1 MHGQFHMEGDHV
13 MKFRFVAPAI
23 LLVLSGLLASA
34 AFAQSW
40 PTKPVRVIN
49 PFPPGG
55 GTDTFARPLAAK
67 LTNSLGQ
74 TVLIENQ
81 GGAGGTVGATNA
93 AKALPDGYTWFMGA
107 VHHTIAETLY
117 TKLPYNL
124 KRDFVPLTVVAYVPN
139 VVVVHPKHAFK
150 SMKELLDYAN
160 ANPGKLNY
168 GSAGNGTTHHLAVE
182 LFKTMTGAQLTHV
195 PYKGAGP
202 LMPALLGGEVDLAFD
217 GMGSSAQQIKAGKL
231 RPLAVTTKTRSPVI
245 PDVPTMQE
253 VGFSGYEVTTWYAL
267 WAIKGTPEEAID
279 RMYAETAKAM
289 QLPDMKQ
296 IWNAQ
301 GATAGGQAP
310 AEFANFV
317 RAEIQKWG
325 KGGEGRRD
333 QDRPVVPAAIQEALF
348 AGLAI
353 SSRPRAAAG
362 SAIRAL
368 SPSWRK
374 SDRSRTPW
382 SGSSRACA

>member
-1 MHGQFHMEGDHV
+1 
-13 MKFRFVAPAI
+13 MKFRFAVST
-23 LLVLSGLLASA
+23 VLLALSAGA

-40 PTKPVRVIN
+40 PTKPVRIIN

-55 GTDTFARPLAAK
+55 GTDAFARPLAVK
-67 LTNSLGQ
+67 LTIALGQ

-93 AKALPDGYTWFMGA
+93 SKALGDGYTWFMGA

-117 TKLPYNL
+117 TKLPYSL
-124 KRDFVPLTVVAYVPN
+124 ERDFVPLTVVAYVPN
-139 VVVVHPKHAFK
+139 VVVVNPKHTFK
-150 SMKELLDYAN
+150 NVKELLDYAR

-217 GMGSSAQQIKAGKL
+217 GMGTSATQIKAGKL

-253 VGFSGYEVTTWYAL
+253 AGFSGYEVTTWYAL
-267 WAIKGTPEEAID
+267 WAIKGTPKEAID
-279 RMYAETAKAM
+279 RMYAETVKAM
-289 QLPDMKQ
+289 QQPDMKQ
-296 IWNAQ
+296 IWDAQ
-301 GATAGGQAP
+301 GATVGGQPP
-310 AEFANFV
+310 AEFAKFV
-317 RAEIQKWG
+317 HSEIEKWG
-325 KGGEGRRD
+325 R
-333 QDRPVVPAAIQEALF
+333 VVKD
-348 AGLAI
+348 AGIKIDL
-353 SSRPRAAAG
+353 
-362 SAIRAL
+362 
-368 SPSWRK
+368 
-374 SDRSRTPW
+374 
-382 SGSSRACA
+382 

>member
-1 MHGQFHMEGDHV
+1 MRV
-13 MKFRFVAPAI
+13 RFAVSTA
-23 LLVLSGLLASA
+23 LLALLAGA

-40 PTKPVRVIN
+40 PTKPVRIIN

-55 GTDTFARPLAAK
+55 GTDAFARPLAAK
-67 LTNSLGQ
+67 LTNGLGQ

-124 KRDFVPLTVVAYVPN
+124 ERDFVPLTVVAYVPN
-139 VVVVHPKHAFK
+139 VVVVNPKYPFK
-150 SMKELLDYAN
+150 SVKELLDYAR

-168 GSAGNGTTHHLAVE
+168 GSAGNGTTHHLSVE
-182 LFKTMTGAQLTHV
+182 LFKTMTGANLTHV

-217 GMGSSAQQIKAGKL
+217 GMGTSATQIKAGKL
-231 RPLAVTTKTRSPVI
+231 RPLAVTTKTRSSVI

-253 VGFSGYEVTTWYAL
+253 AGFSGYEVTTWYAL
-267 WAIKGTPEEAID
+267 WAIKGTPKEAID
-279 RMYAETAKAM
+279 RMYAETVKAM

-296 IWNAQ
+296 IWDAQ
-301 GATAGGQAP
+301 GATAGGQTP
-310 AEFANFV
+310 AEFAKFV
-317 RAEIQKWG
+317 HSEIEKWG
-325 KGGEGRRD
+325 K
-333 QDRPVVPAAIQEALF
+333 VVKD
-348 AGLAI
+348 AGIKIDL
-353 SSRPRAAAG
+353 
-362 SAIRAL
+362 
-368 SPSWRK
+368 
-374 SDRSRTPW
+374 
-382 SGSSRACA
+382 